1 MAFMH
6 VQHPQGASEVAQL
19 HAPRLA
25 SLENKTIALLSD
37 DMWQAHRML
46 PLLRETLAAEVADLS
61 NVAESELPQG
71 TLAIDREETVD
82 EVLARGADAVVVG
95 NAA

>member
-1 MAFMH
+1 MQLH
-6 VQHPQGASEVAQL
+6 HPQGATEVQVL
-19 HAPRLA
+19 HAPRLDT
-25 SLENKTIALLSD
+25 LEGKTVAFLSD

-46 PLLRETLAAEVADLS
+46 PVLRETLAAEVAGIRI
-61 NVAESELPQG
+61 VAESELPQG